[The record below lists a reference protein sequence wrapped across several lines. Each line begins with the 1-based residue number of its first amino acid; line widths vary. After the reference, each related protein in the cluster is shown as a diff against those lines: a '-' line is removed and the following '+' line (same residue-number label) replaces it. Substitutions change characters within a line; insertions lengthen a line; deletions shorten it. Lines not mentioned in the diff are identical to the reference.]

1 MRKGQTIAVKEVSR
15 ITKLKGCEIADGI
28 NVEDLTLDDLKM
40 DFCGIVYATGMT
52 AKQFGD
58 VVGIPKRTVEQWR
71 SGEKNVPP
79 YTSKLILYYLINEE
93 YIKDYKIDEQ
103 TREKVKGKTL
113 DVIEGKITNL
123 KGYEIADNVNIEEI
137 RLSDL
142 NMEFKD
148 ILDRTGLNNRQFS
161 DLCGMP
167 LRTVENKKANNNQK
181 ALYINNLLMYYLI
194 NEGYIKDYKIEP
206 KSEEQESK

>member
-15 ITKLKGCEIADGI
+15 ITNLKGCEIADGI
-28 NVEDLTLDDLKM
+28 NVEDLSLDDLKM

-71 SGEKNVPP
+71 SGEKSVPP

-123 KGYEIADNVNIEEI
+123 KGYEIADDVNIEEV

-142 NMEFKD
+142 KMDLKD
-148 ILDRTGLNNRQFS
+148 IFDKTALNTRQFAEVI
-161 DLCGMP
+161 GMP
-167 LRTVENKKANNNQK
+167 LRTLEDRLHIPKKNS
-181 ALYINNLLMYYLI
+181 LYINSLILYYLI
-194 NEGYIKDYKIEP
+194 NEEYIKGLNIKYDKE
-206 KSEEQESK
+206 